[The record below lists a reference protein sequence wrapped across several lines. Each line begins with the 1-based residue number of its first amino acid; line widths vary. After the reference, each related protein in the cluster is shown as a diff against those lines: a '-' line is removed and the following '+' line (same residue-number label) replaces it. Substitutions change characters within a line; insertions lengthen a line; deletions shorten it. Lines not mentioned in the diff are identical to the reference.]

1 MVIGTFRRLLRGVLS
16 RRPRRSAGATAAG
29 TTDSEP
35 SLESAR
41 DRRATRYLSVELPFE
56 PVLRGQ
62 GVYVKYLSRALTDL
76 GHSVDVLSGKPYP
89 DLDDDVGLVK
99 LPGENVVDELDRL
112 GQFEPSYLRDPLALY
127 EWLSAL
133 TGGFPDPY
141 VFGRQVVDYFEEHQP
156 AYDVVHDNQSLCH
169 GLHTLRPRAG
179 PPRRGNRPPPD
190 YRRPRCRPRG
200 GGRTTGPSG
209 C

>member
-1 MVIGTFRRLLRGVLS
+1 
-16 RRPRRSAGATAAG
+16 
-29 TTDSEP
+29 
-35 SLESAR
+35 
-41 DRRATRYLSVELPFE
+41 
-56 PVLRGQ
+56 
-62 GVYVKYLSRALTDL
+62 VKYLSRALTDL

-169 GLHTLRPRAG
+169 GLHTLRERGHPVVATVHHPITVDRDAALEAADDWTERLLI
-179 PPRRGNRPPPD
+179 RRWHSFLRMQRDVVQELP
-190 YRRPRCRPRG
+190 
-200 GGRTTGPSG
+200 TS
-209 C
+209 